1 MHSAD
6 WKLDSDEL
14 KSLFNSKTKA
24 IIFNNPN
31 NPLGKVFTRAEVEE
45 IADLCKKFNVL
56 MISDDVYEHMARFQI
71 CDFVLNFYFLPYLT
85 FILRHY
91 FCCKH
96 CGLLIRISYFCFVIL
111 YLQVCHNEHQTNC
124 VWEEFSVWSETIT
137 SSNYNLLR
145 DSH

>member
-6 WKLDSDEL
+6 WKLDSEEL

-56 MISDDVYEHMARFQI
+56 MISDDVYEHM
-71 CDFVLNFYFLPYLT
+71 
-85 FILRHY
+85 
-91 FCCKH
+91 
-96 CGLLIRISYFCFVIL
+96 
-111 YLQVCHNEHQTNC
+111 E
-124 VWEEFSVWSETIT
+124 SVKSVFPF
-137 SSNYNLLR
+137 
-145 DSH
+145 

>member
-1 MHSAD
+1 MSTPKKVLGHFFYAFQESKKGQVMHSAD

-56 MISDDVYEHMARFQI
+56 MISDDVYEHMARSQI
-71 CDFVLNFYFLPYLT
+71 CDFVLKCLLLTYLT

-96 CGLLIRISYFCFVIL
+96 CGLLIRISYFCFVVLSKHSI
-111 YLQVCHNEHQTNC
+111 
-124 VWEEFSVWSETIT
+124 FPS
-137 SSNYNLLR
+137 
-145 DSH
+145 